1 MSDDCQSH
9 EVNILELKMP
19 KMKTRRAVAKR
30 FKATAS
36 GKFKRKRA
44 NLRHILEKRPTKAKK
59 RNGKTDYVHASD
71 MSLVKRCLPYAL

>member
-1 MSDDCQSH
+1 
-9 EVNILELKMP
+9 MP

-30 FKATAS
+30 FKPVGN

-44 NLRHILEKRPTKAKK
+44 NLRHILEKKATDAKK

-71 MSLVKRCLPYAL
+71 VARVKRCLPYA